1 MQRNIQVIIRLD
13 PKEYHMGQDDSLG
26 AMNIV
31 QAILQGETDFPFNN
45 DIDIICEEE
54 RRTVKMNPH
63 IYKQKDDQ

>member
-1 MQRNIQVIIRLD
+1 
-13 PKEYHMGQDDSLG
+13 MGQDDSLG